1 MSAKTNKKD
10 DGKSNKKV
18 NKTAKTA
25 DKSAKPAN
33 KTTGAAKNKAE
44 SQAADKTVNNTATKT
59 VKRTA
64 TKSATKKVKGTTAG
78 KSSEKKDILRGGRL
92 GDERPKEVWGY
103 LSSAEADRYIGD
115 SDVLVDIGHLLMT
128 SRQKIVDRGSA
139 KKIMEVLLDLH
150 KNGLSESVFDPK
162 YEDVHAGI
170 ESYII
175 DRIGAENGGRLHI
188 GRSRN
193 DEVATCVRLRLR
205 YDILDIL
212 SDIAEFRGVLTE
224 LASENLNS
232 LMPGFTHM
240 QYAQPTTLAHYFM
253 NYEQALGRDFERF
266 GDALLRVDRCPL
278 GAAAFAST
286 GYPIDREYT
295 AELLGFPEVLENSM
309 DCVSGR
315 DFCIETIAACT
326 ILMTT
331 LSRLCEEMVVWSST
345 FAGFV
350 NLHDAYCSTSSIM
363 PQKKNPDCAEI
374 MRGKTA
380 SAAGA
385 LAASVALVK
394 GLPMSYNRDMQDLWN
409 HLWRAV
415 SDAKNSIKIMSGMIQ
430 TAEFNKAKLAEE
442 AGKGF
447 STATELA
454 DVMVRNYGLPF
465 RTAHGIVGRA
475 VRLGKLDI
483 DTLEEAA
490 SEMAG
495 ISLKKKG
502 LNAKTLKKALDAEF
516 SVRERKATGGPAPE
530 SVQKCI
536 ERRRADL
543 KEDLEWADAYRAR
556 AQSAI
561 ENMIKE
567 AEEMIKK

>member
-1 MSAKTNKKD
+1 MSAKTNKKE
-10 DGKSNKKV
+10 DGKSNKSV
-18 NKTAKTA
+18 NKTTT
-25 DKSAKPAN
+25 KSAKPAN
-33 KTTGAAKNKAE
+33 KKADATKNKAE
-44 SQAADKTVNNTATKT
+44 SQAAGKTVNKTANKTLKKT
-59 VKRTA
+59 VKKTA
-64 TKSATKKVKGTTAG
+64 NKPTKKTTTE
-78 KSSEKKDILRGGRL
+78 KSSAKKDILRGGRL

-139 KKIMEVLLDLH
+139 KKIMKVLLDLH
-150 KNGLSESVFDPK
+150 KNGLSESVFDAK

-175 DRIGAENGGRLHI
+175 DRIGSENGGRLHI

-205 YDILDIL
+205 SDILDIL
-212 SDIAEFRGVLTE
+212 SEIAEFRKVLME

-295 AELLGFPEVLENSM
+295 SELLGFPEVLENSM

-415 SDAKNSIKIMSGMIQ
+415 SDAKSSIKIMSGMIQ

-502 LNAKTLKKALDAEF
+502 LNAATVKKALDAEF
-516 SVRERKATGGPAPE
+516 SVRERNATGGPSPE

-543 KEDLEWADAYRAR
+543 KEDLEWTDAYRAR
-556 AQSAI
+556 AESAI
-561 ENMIKE
+561 EKMIKE

>member
-1 MSAKTNKKD
+1 MSAKTDKKD
-10 DGKSNKKV
+10 AMS
-18 NKTAKTA
+18 NKTAKKTA

-33 KTTGAAKNKAE
+33 KTTGAAKNKAD

-64 TKSATKKVKGTTAG
+64 TKAATKKVKGTTAG
-78 KSSEKKDILRGGRL
+78 KSSAKKDILRGGRL

-205 YDILDIL
+205 NDILDIL
-212 SDIAEFRGVLTE
+212 SEIAEFRGVLTE

-374 MRGKTA
+374 MRGKTS

-415 SDAKNSIKIMSGMIQ
+415 SDAKSSIKIMSGMIR

-502 LNAKTLKKALDAEF
+502 LNAATVEKALDAEF

-530 SVQKCI
+530 SVKKCI
-536 ERRRADL
+536 ERRMADL
-543 KEDLEWADAYRAR
+543 KEDLEWTDAYRAR
-556 AQSAI
+556 ADSAI

>member
-1 MSAKTNKKD
+1 MSAKTDKKD
-10 DGKSNKKV
+10 AMS
-18 NKTAKTA
+18 NKTAKKTA

-33 KTTGAAKNKAE
+33 KTTGAAKNKAD

-64 TKSATKKVKGTTAG
+64 TKAATKKVKGTTSG
-78 KSSEKKDILRGGRL
+78 KSSAKKDILRGGRL

-205 YDILDIL
+205 NDILDIL
-212 SDIAEFRGVLTE
+212 SEIAEFRGVLTE

-315 DFCIETIAACT
+315 DFCIETISACT

-331 LSRLCEEMVVWSST
+331 LSRLCEEMIVWSST

-415 SDAKNSIKIMSGMIQ
+415 SDAKSSIKIMSGMIR

-502 LNAKTLKKALDAEF
+502 LDAKTLKKALDAEF

-543 KEDLEWADAYRAR
+543 KEDLEWTNAYRAR
-556 AQSAI
+556 AENAI
-561 ENMIKE
+561 EKMIKE